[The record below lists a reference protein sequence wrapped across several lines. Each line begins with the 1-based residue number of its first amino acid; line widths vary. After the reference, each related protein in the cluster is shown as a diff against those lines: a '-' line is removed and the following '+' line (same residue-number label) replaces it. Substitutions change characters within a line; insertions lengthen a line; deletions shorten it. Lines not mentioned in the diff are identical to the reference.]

1 MGVSVER
8 TEEAILIKLPLD
20 TEVSDIQ
27 RVLNFFEYINLV
39 SNSQASQED
48 IDGLAKEVNKNWWED
63 NKERFLGKEGF
74 EGIEEAG

>member
-8 TEEAILIKLPLD
+8 TEEAILIKLPLN

-27 RVLNFFEYINLV
+27 RVLNFFEYVSLV
-39 SNSQASQED
+39 NESKANQEE
-48 IDGLAKEVNKNWWED
+48 IDELAREVNKDWWNM

-74 EGIEEAG
+74 EDIE

>member
-8 TEEAILIKLPLD
+8 TEEAIFIKLPLD

-27 RVLNFFEYINLV
+27 RVLDFFEYISLV
-39 SNSQASQED
+39 GNSKAKQDD
-48 IDGLAKEVNKNWWED
+48 IDKLAKDVNKDWWEE

-74 EGIEEAG
+74 EGIPE

>member
-27 RVLNFFEYINLV
+27 RVLNFFEYVHLV
-39 SNSQASQED
+39 SNSKAKQDD
-48 IDGLAKEVNKNWWED
+48 IDELAKEVNKDWWEE

-74 EGIEEAG
+74 EGIAK